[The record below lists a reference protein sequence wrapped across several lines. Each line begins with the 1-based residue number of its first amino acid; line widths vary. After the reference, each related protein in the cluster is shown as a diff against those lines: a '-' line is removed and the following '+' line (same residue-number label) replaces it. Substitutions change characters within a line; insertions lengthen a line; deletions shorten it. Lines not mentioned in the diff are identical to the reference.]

1 MKTIRLIWVG
11 KSKEPFVLGGIEK
24 YLKLL
29 KPYADI
35 ETVEVKEARG
45 TDSRMARQEEGT
57 RILEK
62 ARAYILLDESG
73 EEMTSLEF
81 AGFLREMIEGRVPRD
96 LVVGGPFGVS
106 EAVRKGAVKQVAL
119 SRLTFTHQMVRLV
132 LMEQIFRAFTILK
145 GRPYH
150 Y

>member
-1 MKTIRLIWVG
+1 
-11 KSKEPFVLGGIEK
+11 
-24 YLKLL
+24 
-29 KPYADI
+29 
-35 ETVEVKEARG
+35 
-45 TDSRMARQEEGT
+45 MARQEEGA
-57 RILEK
+57 RILE
-62 ARAYILLDESG
+62 RTRTYILLDESG
-73 EEMTSLEF
+73 EEMTSREF
-81 AGFLREMIEGRVPRD
+81 AGFLQEMIEGRVPRD

-106 EAVRKGAVKQVAL
+106 EAVRKGAVKRVAL